1 MLRPLTEVATTPL
14 SGGCV
19 TRHHKALLPFG
30 SFSDMK
36 NLRGENPGFRKRPGQ
51 IRLHTSA
58 DGSNEVLSMYQ
69 FRKRRIDEEHF
80 LVQFSD
86 GGVLDATNDPPTVTT
101 GVFGAEV
108 FTGAGDEV
116 PAAWSVVDDILLYS
130 NGVDQHQTY
139 SGDDNYIDAF
149 VLYNESTGAPNIPE
163 EGLDF
168 TSPAIDGL
176 TTTSVPLDGFGPV
189 ALPNNVTAITKANP
203 GVVSST
209 AHLLAVGDIVYF
221 SGLTEMTELN
231 GTFQTVTVLDTANTF
246 SINNTSGYVSAESTG
261 GACGFNAC
269 KAVFICLPLAA
280 TKLTF
285 TISLPNGTA

>member
-30 SFSDMK
+30 TFSDMK
-36 NLRGENPGFRKRPGQ
+36 NLRGEHPGFRKRPGQ
-51 IRLHTSA
+51 IKLHTTA

-80 LVQFSD
+80 LAQFSD
-86 GGVLDATNDPPTVTT
+86 GDVLDATNAPPSVTT
-101 GVFGAEV
+101 GVFGAQV
-108 FTGAGDEV
+108 FSGAGAGEV
-116 PAAWSVVDDILLYS
+116 PAAYSVVDDILLYS

-168 TSPAIDGL
+168 TSAATDGL
-176 TTTSVPLDGFGPV
+176 DTTSVPLDGFGPV
-189 ALPNNVTAITKANP
+189 ALPNNITAITKANP
-203 GVVSST
+203 GVVWSV

-221 SGLTEMTELN
+221 SGLNEMTELN
-231 GTFQTVTVLDTANTF
+231 GTFQTVTVINNADTF
-246 SINNTSGYVSAESTG
+246 SINDTSGYGSVESTG
-261 GACGFNAC
+261 GPCGFNAC
-269 KAVFICLPLAA
+269 KAIFFAYPWLQP
-280 TKLTF
+280 
-285 TISLPNGTA
+285 S